1 MMLTKAHKL
10 VEMVIKDKKKKIEG
24 FLDPDKYWNQN
35 SDTTREFAKGLS
47 EVLDND
53 VQCLEAIRK
62 QLPPLSKCKHPK
74 EMHDKCDGQL
84 YCMDCNEDL

>member
-1 MMLTKAHKL
+1 MTLTKARKL
-10 VEMVIKDKKKKIEG
+10 VEIAIKDKKKKIKD
-24 FLDPDKYWNQN
+24 FLDPDKSWNQN

-47 EVLDND
+47 EVLDDD

-62 QLPPLSKCKHPK
+62 QLPPPSKCRHPK

-84 YCMDCNEDL
+84 YCMNCNENL